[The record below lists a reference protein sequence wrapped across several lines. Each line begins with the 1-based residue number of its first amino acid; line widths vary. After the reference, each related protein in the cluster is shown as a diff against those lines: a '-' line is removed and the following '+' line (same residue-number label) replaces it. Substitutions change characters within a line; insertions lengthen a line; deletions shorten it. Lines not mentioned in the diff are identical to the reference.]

1 MHKGVWQ
8 SGGILNKKN
17 GGDQKYNSIFHQQGY
32 DYFVLL

>member
-17 GGDQKYNSIFHQQGY
+17 GSDQNYNSNIHQQG
-32 DYFVLL
+32 